1 MLTTIA
7 SSDLTSVDADDYE
20 AVEDPIFDVDPIAP
34 SDLAS
39 IDADDYEAVEDPI
52 FDTPSPVFTFFDTKI
67 ANHSDFNYRST
78 ASFQSR
84 TYDLY
89 ELSQKSD
96 LSYEELSY
104 IFAFSQRQEKF
115 RGLVDPDLFTALL
128 KKKSLVKKA
137 KLIVKEATPSLP
149 KYDIAE
155 LAKKTILSKEETDW
169 ILRDASKRDILRE
182 LAPELLYAIQGT
194 KKPYPDKD
202 NNGLISEVISD
213 DPIIPA
219 AKNYDLAELAKKTIH
234 TKEEID
240 SVLNC
245 RKRKKVF
252 KEIAP
257 ELLASFYMEN
267 SPKYDIA
274 ELAKKITLSQ
284 EEADWVLNNPK
295 RKQAL
300 NELAPHL
307 IASFIKPQTL
317 TPPKYDI
324 TELAKR
330 TTLNRKEIDWLRN
343 NPKRKQALNELA
355 PHLIASFIKP
365 QTPPKYDITELA
377 KRTTL
382 TQEEINWLLKN
393 PKRKQALNELAPQLN
408 CVFERL

>member
-1 MLTTIA
+1 M
-7 SSDLTSVDADDYE
+7 
-20 AVEDPIFDVDPIAP
+20 
-34 SDLAS
+34 
-39 IDADDYEAVEDPI
+39 
-52 FDTPSPVFTFFDTKI
+52 
-67 ANHSDFNYRST
+67 
-78 ASFQSR
+78 
-84 TYDLY
+84 
-89 ELSQKSD
+89 
-96 LSYEELSY
+96 
-104 IFAFSQRQEKF
+104 
-115 RGLVDPDLFTALL
+115 

-257 ELLASFYMEN
+257 ELLAS
-267 SPKYDIA
+267 
-274 ELAKKITLSQ
+274 
-284 EEADWVLNNPK
+284 
-295 RKQAL
+295 
-300 NELAPHL
+300 
-307 IASFIKPQTL
+307 PQTL